1 MPRRRPTALSL
12 PTFYDLYQ
20 TLLAIVGM
28 VGVCRILF
36 DFSWLPAAGYAVGTV
51 AAYWAGTGLFSLF
64 QKGGKRN
71 AKPSTD

>member
-1 MPRRRPTALSL
+1 MPRRPAALTL

-36 DFSWLPAAGYAVGTV
+36 DFAWLPAVGYAVGTV
-51 AAYWAGTGLFSLF
+51 AAYWAGTGLVSLF
-64 QKGGKRN
+64 QKSAPRR
-71 AKPSTD
+71 PSED